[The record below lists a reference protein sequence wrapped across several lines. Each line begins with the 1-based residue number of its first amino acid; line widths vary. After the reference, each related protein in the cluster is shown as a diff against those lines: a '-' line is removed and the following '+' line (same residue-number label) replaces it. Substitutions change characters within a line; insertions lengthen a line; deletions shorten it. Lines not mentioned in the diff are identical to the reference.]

1 MDVRQNEPCRKDES
15 KISSFSIYITFGF
28 FYIIIM
34 SIILKIE
41 WLNRYTDNCG
51 PTGSV
56 QGSFQAGLKF
66 IKTEM
71 EWFGLR
77 IKEMSKPVDEHA
89 GYPHS
94 CVMRIA
100 WFAEPA
106 VMTGPPNQESGEYD
120 QRLTIFDSMTGEVYY
135 KTEMLKRNYKPGSSE
150 PFDLCREVIWNIMK
164 YQAIV
169 PIVENLE

>member
-1 MDVRQNEPCRKDES
+1 
-15 KISSFSIYITFGF
+15 
-28 FYIIIM
+28 M

-41 WLNRYTDNCG
+41 WLNRYTNNCG
-51 PTGSV
+51 PVGSV

-71 EWFGLR
+71 EWFGLS
-77 IKEMSKPVDEHA
+77 IKEMSKPDDPHA
-89 GYPHS
+89 S
-94 CVMRIA
+94 IARIA

-106 VMTGPPNQESGEYD
+106 VMTGPPHEESGEYD
-120 QRLTIFDSMTGEVYY
+120 QRLTIFDNMTGEVYY
-135 KTEMLKRNYKPGSSE
+135 KTEMLKRNYKPGSHE

-164 YQAIV
+164 YKAIV

>member
-1 MDVRQNEPCRKDES
+1 
-15 KISSFSIYITFGF
+15 
-28 FYIIIM
+28 M

-41 WLNRYTDNCG
+41 WLNRYTNNCG
-51 PTGSV
+51 PVGSV

-71 EWFGLR
+71 EWFGLH

-120 QRLTIFDSMTGEVYY
+120 QRLTIFNSITGEVYY
-135 KTEMLKRNYKPGSSE
+135 KTEMLKRNYKPGSNE

>member
-1 MDVRQNEPCRKDES
+1 
-15 KISSFSIYITFGF
+15 
-28 FYIIIM
+28 M

-41 WLNRYTDNCG
+41 WLNRYTNNCG

-66 IKTEM
+66 IKAEM

>member
-1 MDVRQNEPCRKDES
+1 MTLDDVRQNEPCRKDES

-41 WLNRYTDNCG
+41 WLNRYTNNCG

-66 IKTEM
+66 IKAEM

-77 IKEMSKPVDEHA
+77 IKEMSKPDDPRAYVTR
-89 GYPHS
+89 YTS
-94 CVMRIA
+94 
-100 WFAEPA
+100 FAEPA
-106 VMTGPPNQESGEYD
+106 VMTGPPHAESGEYD

-150 PFDLCREVIWNIMK
+150 PFELCREVIWNIMK
-164 YQAIV
+164 YKAIV

>member
-1 MDVRQNEPCRKDES
+1 MDAWQNEPCRKDES

-51 PTGSV
+51 PAGSV

-71 EWFGLR
+71 EWFGLD
-77 IKEMSKPVDEHA
+77 IKEMTKPDGEAH
-89 GYPHS
+89 GYVARH
-94 CVMRIA
+94 V

-106 VMTGPPNQESGEYD
+106 VMTGPPHQETGEYD
-120 QRLTIFDSMTGEVYY
+120 QRLTIFDCLTGEVFY
-135 KTEMLKRNYKPGSSE
+135 KTEMLARNYKPGSHE

-164 YQAIV
+164 YKAIV

>member
-1 MDVRQNEPCRKDES
+1 
-15 KISSFSIYITFGF
+15 
-28 FYIIIM
+28 M

-41 WLNRYTDNCG
+41 WLNRYTDNSG
-51 PTGSV
+51 PAGSV

-71 EWFGLR
+71 EWFGLD
-77 IKEMSKPVDEHA
+77 IKEMTKPDGEA
-89 GYPHS
+89 RGYVARH
-94 CVMRIA
+94 V

-106 VMTGPPNQESGEYD
+106 VLTGPPRQETGEYD
-120 QRLTIFDSMTGEVYY
+120 QRLTIFDCLTGEVYY
-135 KTEMLKRNYKPGSSE
+135 KTEMLKRNYKPGSHE

-164 YQAIV
+164 YKAIV